1 MAFETHRDCFDDAD
15 RLLGARALEGPANR
29 FEDREHVHAVDA
41 VPFDAAAVGGCPQCE
56 RGDRV
61 LEPTRCTERPLVVLD
76 HDDKRK
82 PQHRRDVQ
90 RLMEVSSARLPLA
103 DEHEHRVVGPL
114 IPLGERAP
122 RPDRRQ
128 RAQVTDQPGDAVRP
142 TAHVQAA
149 VPAVRESRHPPA
161 RLRHQLRGGNAT
173 HHVRAEIPNRQGHPV
188 GVPQRVRRSDG
199 RGLVARAHQVLAEG
213 DRLAG

>member
-1 MAFETHRDCFDDAD
+1 MPFEAHRDRFDDAD
-15 RLLGARALEGPANR
+15 RLLVPRALEGPANR
-29 FEDREHVHAVDA
+29 FEDCEHVHAVDA
-41 VPFDAAAVGGCPQCE
+41 VPFDATAVGGRPECE

-61 LEPTRCTERPLVVLD
+61 LDLIGRTERPLVVLD
-76 HDDKRK
+76 HDDERK

-103 DEHEHRVVGPL
+103 GEDEHRVVGPP

-122 RPDRRQ
+122 RPNRHH
-128 RAQVTDQPGDAVRP
+128 RAQVTDQPGNAVRP

-161 RLRHQLRGGNAT
+161 RLRHQLRRGNAT
-173 HHVRAEIPNRQGHPV
+173 HHVRAKIPNRQGHPV
-188 GVPQRVRRSDG
+188 GVPQRVRCSDG